1 MKLADKAGIPP
12 AQLALLWCKDQ
23 PGVTAPLMG
32 TRTLEHLET
41 LLPVLEMDLSDELRE
56 ACDKLVPPG
65 SFVTDFHNT
74 SYWNKARVLE

>member
-1 MKLADKAGIPP
+1 
-12 AQLALLWCKDQ
+12 
-23 PGVTAPLMG
+23 MG

-65 SFVTDFHNT
+65 SFVADFHNT